1 MVDQKNG
8 HVHERVRLDK
18 VEVGVVDVCL
28 AVVGAGGQYQPVLLL
43 ELVGTDLPME
53 FGDVEKGAVQCNEY
67 TCLLLTIR
75 SLECQRN
82 VTGLFKNI
90 YMSMELCTPANQS
103 KNVLK
108 LKIEKN

>member
-53 FGDVEKGAVQCNEY
+53 FGDVEKGAVQCTEY
-67 TCLLLTIR
+67 TCLPYVPW
-75 SLECQRN
+75 N
-82 VTGLFKNI
+82 VKETLWV
-90 YMSMELCTPANQS
+90 YS
-103 KNVLK
+103 KTYT
-108 LKIEKN
+108 